1 MMRIAYFLF
10 FMWVPVGT
18 ALSQCDYIKI
28 SHLSGTQTVG
38 CVDVTVTSDSPA
50 FFSLACGYSP
60 YGIGLTG
67 DGSFTFSFSPAVP
80 EVKVALAVL
89 NGGPGGTEE
98 LSFEVNGVFYPVTQP
113 GQDDGCYSPAILSG
127 TGTIIKGPGAGNA
140 SSWSDVIID
149 GPINTLKIQNTWLSG
164 SPNGVVVEVH
174 LCCPGC
180 ETDAGEI
187 SSADTVLCTNET
199 LDITSTGSDLE
210 PDDALEYILFSDL
223 SDTLG
228 SIVLTSSSPS
238 FSFSD
243 PPLQTGVTY
252 YVAAIA
258 GNELPGG
265 GVDVTDPCL
274 DISNVISVVWN
285 PLPTV
290 EFAVANPDV
299 CQGGCTD
306 VVVTLTGTPPFT
318 LTYDT
323 PGNTGQTAS
332 FPGLTG
338 TLQVCVPGNTAPG
351 SFSLQAVSLADGNC
365 TCN

>member
-1 MMRIAYFLF
+1 MSY
-10 FMWVPVGT
+10 
-18 ALSQCDYIKI
+18 SQCGYGPYRIGLVGNGAITFVFSNPVPAVRVAVTAITGGNSAGVEEVAFYVNGNFFPITNPGVHQPGCLFPASISPTGTIDSGGEPFASWEQIVFTGSISTFKI
-28 SHLSGTQTVG
+28 EDVWLSGT
-38 CVDVTVTSDSPA
+38 
-50 FFSLACGYSP
+50 
-60 YGIGLTG
+60 
-67 DGSFTFSFSPAVP
+67 
-80 EVKVALAVL
+80 
-89 NGGPGGTEE
+89 PGG
-98 LSFEVNGVFYPVTQP
+98 
-113 GQDDGCYSPAILSG
+113 
-127 TGTIIKGPGAGNA
+127 IIFQ
-140 SSWSDVIID
+140 I
-149 GPINTLKIQNTWLSG
+149 
-164 SPNGVVVEVH
+164 EF
-174 LCCPGC
+174 CCPTC
-180 ETDAGEI
+180 DTDAGEI

-199 LDITSTGSDLE
+199 LEIVNNGSDLE

-274 DISNVISVVWN
+274 DISNAISVVWN
-285 PLPTV
+285 PPPTV

-306 VVVTLTGTPPFT
+306 VEVTLTGTPPFT

-351 SFSLQAVSLADGNC
+351 SFSLQAVSLADANC
-365 TCN
+365 VCE